1 MELSP
6 LAIILRWLHD
16 HASSIP
22 FMMLS
27 AGDELPKVVG
37 VRIVEALII
46 AILTAAFSGYVTLQ
60 VMQSKQQDITSQ
72 ITELKAQQKSQMI
85 DIQTSV
91 RDTQQK
97 VYDLMATVARL
108 QGEVEKQK

>member
-6 LAIILRWLHD
+6 LAIILQWFRD

-27 AGDELPKVVG
+27 AEGELPKVVG
-37 VRIVEALII
+37 IRIVEALII
-46 AILTAAFSGYVTLQ
+46 AVLTAAFSGYVTLQ
-60 VMQSKQQDITSQ
+60 VMQTRQQDIKLQ
-72 ITELKAQQKSQMI
+72 ITELKAQQASQI
-85 DIQTSV
+85 SGIQASV
-91 RDTQQK
+91 SDTQQK

-108 QGEVEKQK
+108 QGEVERQK